1 MNLKIASRDH
11 CWWHL
16 TTCQHGSVSIST
28 LLITSCGVLDGSKIL
43 SFVDGLLTR
52 LWITVKLVVVSGSS
66 LCTPP
71 SATWWCPTSKWMIH
85 PFNTQMDDPQ
95 TKSLF
100 CKCNILSPIKII
112 NGIYPIYQLLQQS
125 SSFPLFVFLKCGI
138 SQENLCSPLISVG
151 GNVCNGSNVFWHPAI
166 GPVYPRT
173 TISKRSII
181 IVIIIAISHIFVIIV
196 VLYQWLVSSSSSSL
210 YKF

>member
-95 TKSLF
+95 TKNFFASVTYCPRQIFFKNTSRPIVLRDAQKHRSCSGLLRLF
-100 CKCNILSPIKII
+100 KKPLTPPYIATKSTQFINFCNKVFEVWNCTGKSMF
-112 NGIYPIYQLLQQS
+112 
-125 SSFPLFVFLKCGI
+125 SFD
-138 SQENLCSPLISVG
+138 
-151 GNVCNGSNVFWHPAI
+151 I
-166 GPVYPRT
+166 G
-173 TISKRSII
+173 
-181 IVIIIAISHIFVIIV
+181 
-196 VLYQWLVSSSSSSL
+196 WW
-210 YKF
+210 

>member
-11 CWWHL
+11 CWWHI

-95 TKSLF
+95 TKNFFASVTYCPRQIFSKIHLGLLFLGMPKNTDLAAVCWDCSKSL
-100 CKCNILSPIKII
+100 
-112 NGIYPIYQLLQQS
+112 
-125 SSFPLFVFLKCGI
+125 
-138 SQENLCSPLISVG
+138 
-151 GNVCNGSNVFWHPAI
+151 W
-166 GPVYPRT
+166 PR
-173 TISKRSII
+173 
-181 IVIIIAISHIFVIIV
+181 HI
-196 VLYQWLVSSSSSSL
+196 
-210 YKF
+210 

>member
-11 CWWHL
+11 CWWHI

-95 TKSLF
+95 TKNFFASVTYCPRQIFSKIHLGLLF
-100 CKCNILSPIKII
+100 FKGCPKTPI
-112 NGIYPIYQLLQQS
+112 LQQ
-125 SSFPLFVFLKCGI
+125 FVEIVQKPLTPPYIATKSTQFI
-138 SQENLCSPLISVG
+138 D
-151 GNVCNGSNVFWHPAI
+151 VCNKVFEVWNCTGKSMFSFDI
-166 GPVYPRT
+166 G
-173 TISKRSII
+173 
-181 IVIIIAISHIFVIIV
+181 
-196 VLYQWLVSSSSSSL
+196 WW
-210 YKF
+210 